1 MSDREVKRNASQLH
15 FGIIT
20 HTAPHFVCIHLI
32 LRNASV
38 VYHQT
43 NKSCI
48 LRVLFLFAF
57 HLWSKIDAN
66 IICCVTDNLA
76 WMVWSFWGV
85 GGRMSENEMA
95 PWSEG
100 CGVPRLPY
108 NAPKKN
114 GLTFC
119 PLTLTWASL
128 SQIKTCAT
136 HAIWWQQRRNC
147 QPRWCVLAA
156 ALCST
161 WIYKIWMKRK
171 WNKIENN

>member
-20 HTAPHFVCIHLI
+20 NTAPHFACIHLI

-76 WMVWSFWGV
+76 WMVWSLWGV
-85 GGRMSENEMA
+85 GGQMSENEMA

-108 NAPKKN
+108 DAPKKN

-119 PLTLTWASL
+119 PLTLTKAAAKL
-128 SQIKTCAT
+128 KRVQPTQFDDNNGEIANPDDAC
-136 HAIWWQQRRNC
+136 WQQ
-147 QPRWCVLAA
+147 LY
-156 ALCST
+156 ALPEYT
-161 WIYKIWMKRK
+161 RFEWK
-171 WNKIENN
+171 ENGIK